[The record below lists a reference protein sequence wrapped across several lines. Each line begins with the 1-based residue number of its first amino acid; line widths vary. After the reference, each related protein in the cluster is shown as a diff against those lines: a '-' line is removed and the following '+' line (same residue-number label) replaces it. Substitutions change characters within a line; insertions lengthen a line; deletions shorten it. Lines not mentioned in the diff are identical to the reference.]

1 MWRNQARLTAGS
13 IRLTT
18 SMEPIPNTNEGD
30 HIKEFLRCA
39 SEDELIR
46 LAEIGLAVETH
57 QALQRFFHSR
67 PDVPHTKETA
77 A

>member
-1 MWRNQARLTAGS
+1 
-13 IRLTT
+13 
-18 SMEPIPNTNEGD
+18 MESIPNTNEGD
-30 HIKEFLRCA
+30 HIKEFLRFT
-39 SEDELIR
+39 SEVELIR

-67 PDVPHTKETA
+67 PDLPYTKETA